1 MRGRSLALAL
11 VALFAPAAAF
21 PQADAEKLRTAKAL
35 FFDNDYAQARQAWQ
49 AIRAS
54 GRGSDAQAALYW
66 IARCSASLG
75 ESERSLSEYGEYLAS
90 HPAERT
96 LAEEA
101 RTSRVD
107 LAVKLAKGGQGSHLA
122 IARDALG
129 DPSKHVRYFA
139 ARRQASLGPE
149 AGRPAVPVL
158 KEIVAHEKDEDLVER
173 AKLALLR
180 VDPRSL
186 TDASPAPTPHRATR
200 QASWIRVRIYEK
212 GDAQA
217 KVSINLPVALAEL
230 VFKSLPDDTRAE
242 LRKKGY
248 DAGNFWDRLKQ
259 TGPTDILTI
268 QGDEGERVQVWIE

>member
-11 VALFAPAAAF
+11 VALCAPAAAF
-21 PQADAEKLRTAKAL
+21 PQPDAEKLRTAKAL
-35 FFDNDYAQARQAWQ
+35 IVDREYAQARAALQT
-49 AIRAS
+49 IG
-54 GRGSDAQAALYW
+54 GRSPEAQAALYW
-66 IARCSASLG
+66 IARCSAGLG
-75 ESERSLSEYGEYLAS
+75 DNERAVREYGEYLAS
-90 HPAERT
+90 RPPDRA

-107 LAVKLAKGGQGSHLA
+107 LAVKLAKGGQSAHLA
-122 IARDALG
+122 IAREALA
-129 DPSKHVRYFA
+129 DPSRTLRYFA
-139 ARRQASLGPE
+139 ALRLASLGPE
-149 AGRPAVPVL
+149 VGRPAVPVL
-158 KEIVAHEKDEDLVER
+158 KAIVAHEKDEDLVDR

-186 TDASPAPTPHRATR
+186 AEASPAPTPQRAAH

-212 GDAQA
+212 GDARA

-230 VFKSLPDDTRAE
+230 VFKSLPDETRAE